1 MSENGGTVPV
11 GEGAAKDVRATD
23 LESTES
29 HASRLEKRL
38 RALKHSQRQPETTT
52 ALNLLTTDEL
62 RRALDLVERGG
73 VLPSGD
79 VRRPEVFWSP
89 PPEELE
95 ALKRW
100 RELHGEPLDQLEA
113 AEELLDRV
121 GEAHGWHSREAVQA
135 ALLLTRLE
143 LPDASPW
150 FIAKRA
156 ETILNLYA
164 ALEEHRDEPEH
175 PHVCDAVRHQDSL
188 KEMNH
193 LAPGPVSSTPKSFE
207 DERPG
212 SSRRPSY
219 SRHTAAGPPLSADSE
234 EARPAAQEASEGRR
248 EPWWRRWF
256 SG

>member
-1 MSENGGTVPV
+1 VGENSGTVPSR
-11 GEGAAKDVRATD
+11 EGAAADARATD
-23 LESTES
+23 LEATASRT
-29 HASRLEKRL
+29 SRLERRL
-38 RALKHSQRQPETTT
+38 RALKHNQQQPETTT
-52 ALNLLTTDEL
+52 PLNLLTTDEL

-79 VRRPEVFWSP
+79 VRHPEVFRSP

-100 RELHGEPLDQLEA
+100 RQLHGEPLDQLEA

-121 GEAHGWHSREAVQA
+121 GDAHGWHSYEAVQA

-164 ALEEHRDEPEH
+164 ELEEHRDEPEH
-175 PHVCDAVRHQDSL
+175 PHVRGAVRHLDRL
-188 KEMNH
+188 KKMNH
-193 LAPGPVSSTPKSFE
+193 LAPGPESSASESSE
-207 DERPG
+207 DEYPG
-212 SSRRPSY
+212 PSRRRSY
-219 SRHTAAGPPLSADSE
+219 SRQGAAGAHLPDPE
-234 EARPAAQEASEGRR
+234 QVPPAAQEASEVHR